1 MIFAV
6 RLGMADENSFG
17 SNISYLE
24 NQLNILEGKQ
34 DKIINENWKDLKS
47 MGRK

>member
-1 MIFAV
+1 MVYAV
-6 RLGMADENSFG
+6 RLGMADESSFS

-24 NQLNILEGKQ
+24 NQLYALEGEQ
-34 DKIINENWKDLKS
+34 DKRVKENWKDLKS